1 MPVSLWSN
9 QGKSGE
15 YRDKTFYESDNIII
29 IKYFGQRKG
38 GRDHL
43 ITEGAYFFIKDEKL
57 EKPNMYTFKGKVK
70 LVSKLP
76 KEEGINVYELVICK
90 EEPVQFR
97 IKKDAY
103 SHFKWNTE
111 DVMSGIIKH

>member
-9 QGKSGE
+9 QGKTGQ
-15 YRDKTFYESDNIII
+15 YRDETFYESDNIMVV
-29 IKYFGQRKG
+29 KYFGQKKG

-43 ITEGAYFFIKDEKL
+43 IAAGNYFFIKDEKL
-57 EKPNMYTFKGKVK
+57 EESKRYTYKGRVS
-70 LVSKLP
+70 LVSELP
-76 KEEGINVYELVICK
+76 KEEGINVYELVIRK

-103 SHFKWNTE
+103 SHFKWDTD

>member
-15 YRDKTFYESDNIII
+15 YDDKTLIETDNNMIV
-29 IKYFGQRKG
+29 KYFGQRKG

-43 ITEGAYFFIKDEKL
+43 VEIGSYFFLKHTKG
-57 EKPNMYTFKGKVK
+57 YTFKGRV
-70 LVSKLP
+70 
-76 KEEGINVYELVICK
+76 INVSALEKENSINVFELVIDK
-90 EEPVQFR
+90 KTPIEFR

-103 SHFKWNTE
+103 SHFGWNTE